1 MFEYVVLR
9 RSDGGT
15 PISAG
20 IIAEALLFYQKVHL
34 IIDRGTLLQLLQ
46 QIGVSQLIS
55 LTQRSDFS
63 AVYTEEMLA
72 TITNSVGSMKV
83 HDYGAITLSGDSI
96 GGKLNST
103 SDRLQFELERSGIER
118 GRAKKFTKI
127 FLKNVPV
134 RKLSGD
140 HFLRG
145 GIPNAARIDLLD
157 NAYMDAA
164 IRTALPIVAG
174 GCEQSGALKFEV
186 INTPLGNYVF
196 DNIDFDGIN
205 RRRAAMSPQLEPLNV
220 AHLLSHVHDARA
232 DIALAAY
239 YGGDF
244 MTSNITSS
252 LVQLRHDVLLQ
263 RTRSNSDAKRQF
275 IEIALPD
282 MPTIAEVI
290 DSGDRTF
297 DDYLRLLDKSVRFK
311 HWIKSANPDEGLV
324 REYVL
329 SVSSQDWVQT
339 TQVKSMRYVLT
350 LAMDMVNPMAG
361 IAAGFADNF
370 LVEKLLGGWRPNH
383 FINNQ
388 LEPFLGKH

>member
-9 RSDGGT
+9 RSEGGT

-34 IIDRGTLLQLLQ
+34 VIDRGTLLQLLQ

-83 HDYGAITLSGDSI
+83 HDYGAITLSGDPI
-96 GGKLNST
+96 AGKLNST
-103 SDRLQFELERSGIER
+103 SDRLQFELERSGVER
-118 GRAKKFTKI
+118 VSAKKFTKV
-127 FLKNVPV
+127 FLNNVPV
-134 RKLSGD
+134 RKLSGN
-140 HFLRG
+140 HFLHG

-164 IRTALPIVAG
+164 IRRTLPMVAG
-174 GCEQSGALKFEV
+174 GYEHSGALKFEV

-205 RRRAAMSPQLEPLNV
+205 RRRAMMSPQVEPLTV

-232 DIALAAY
+232 DIAMAAY

-244 MTSNITSS
+244 ITSTITSS

-263 RTRSNSDAKRQF
+263 RTRSNTDAQRQF
-275 IEIALPD
+275 VEIALPD

-297 DDYLRLLDKSVRFK
+297 DDYLRLLDKSARFK

-339 TQVKSMRYVLT
+339 TQVKSIRYVLT
-350 LAMDMVNPMAG
+350 LAMDMVNPIAG

-383 FINNQ
+383 FINNR
-388 LEPFLGKH
+388 LEPFLR